1 MKCKENNITNKDSW
15 IKRMLAIIAFLIAL
29 FILAINIVWTNDV
42 GLNETS
48 QISFLGFKNIAISIG
63 IAIAIVLF
71 SYLLEKIKTPKKIR
85 IAVIILLLVLYGL
98 AQVLWIQNTVGTQFA
113 DSQTVIITAEEIFN
127 GQENLT
133 YRNYIQYYPQQLN
146 LALTFTAVF
155 KLFNSTNIE
164 NLQYLNIVAN
174 VLTILGLYAITF
186 EIGKKIKINKIIFW
200 IISLSFIPVIL
211 LSMFVYGDFIGFVFA
226 IWSVFFAIKY
236 KK

>member
-164 NLQYLNIVAN
+164 NLQY
-174 VLTILGLYAITF
+174 
-186 EIGKKIKINKIIFW
+186 
-200 IISLSFIPVIL
+200 
-211 LSMFVYGDFIGFVFA
+211 
-226 IWSVFFAIKY
+226 
-236 KK
+236 